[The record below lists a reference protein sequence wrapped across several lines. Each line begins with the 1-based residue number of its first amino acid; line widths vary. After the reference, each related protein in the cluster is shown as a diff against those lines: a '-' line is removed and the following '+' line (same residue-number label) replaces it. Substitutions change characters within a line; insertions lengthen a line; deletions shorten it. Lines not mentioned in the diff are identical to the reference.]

1 MAPKRDRPSRQ
12 IDSKVGEEQG
22 EREGERE
29 EGMLNFDKDRRL
41 LFQCR
46 PFSNQWPA
54 VFGNVILA
62 GVALLLAESERGAI
76 GLEKVREWCTGQ
88 LGLLTFTSGV

>member
-12 IDSKVGEEQG
+12 IDSKVGEEQ
-22 EREGERE
+22 GERE

-62 GVALLLAESERGAI
+62 GVALLLAERERG
-76 GLEKVREWCTGQ
+76 EP
-88 LGLLTFTSGV
+88 

>member
-12 IDSKVGEEQG
+12 IDSKVGEEQ
-22 EREGERE
+22 GERE

-62 GVALLLAESERGAI
+62 GVALLLAEREREGSHRVRESERVVYRTA
-76 GLEKVREWCTGQ
+76 RAAD
-88 LGLLTFTSGV
+88 FH

>member
-1 MAPKRDRPSRQ
+1 
-12 IDSKVGEEQG
+12 
-22 EREGERE
+22 
-29 EGMLNFDKDRRL
+29 MLNFDKDRRL

-62 GVALLLAESERGAI
+62 GVALLLAEKERGAR